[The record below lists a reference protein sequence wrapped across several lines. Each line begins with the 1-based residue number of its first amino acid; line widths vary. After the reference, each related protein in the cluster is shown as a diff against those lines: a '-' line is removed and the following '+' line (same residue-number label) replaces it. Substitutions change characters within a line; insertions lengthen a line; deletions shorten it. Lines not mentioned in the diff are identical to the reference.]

1 MKVYRVV
8 VPNDKLLGMPE
19 TERVLLVQ
27 LGHLCN
33 ELSFFNKLL
42 VFASDLTARGMERYA
57 MVTQSMIITR
67 VFIGKIF
74 EAWRMMERDF
84 FGSRLSKELEPALSQ
99 NGKEAL
105 SKLKRYFGQSNLI
118 STIRNTYSFHYD
130 ADNIEATLRTLPTDK
145 PLEMFLGENYSNTL
159 HYFCEEIVSTAMLSA
174 ASETEPQK
182 AMDRIIGELV
192 EVSGYLIDF
201 TNHTMAAI
209 FERHL
214 GKSWEDFE
222 TEDIEVDTP
231 FSLDGFKIPFFIH
244 RGGEDGT

>member
-8 VPNDKLLGMPE
+8 VPSDKLLGMPE
-19 TERVLLVQ
+19 AERVLLVQ

-42 VFASDLTARGMERYA
+42 LITSDLDAQGVERHA
-57 MVTQSMIITR
+57 MVTQSMIIAR
-67 VFIGKIF
+67 VFIAKIF
-74 EAWRMMERDF
+74 EGWRMMKREF
-84 FGSRLSKELEPALSQ
+84 FDSRLSKDLEPALSPD
-99 NGKEAL
+99 GKEAL

-118 STIRNTYSFHYD
+118 STIRNTYSFHYGS
-130 ADNIEATLRTLPTDK
+130 DNIGPTLRALPSDR

-174 ASETEPQK
+174 SGETEPQK

-192 EVSGYLIDF
+192 EVSGSLIDF
-201 TNHTMAAI
+201 TGHTMAAI

-222 TEDIEVDTP
+222 TEAIEVDTP
-231 FSLDGFKIPFFIH
+231 SSLDRFKIPFFLH
-244 RGGEDGT
+244 HGGESGT